1 MYRDY
6 NDISYAESPFG
17 TLSQYMTKTFG
28 WMFAGL
34 LVTFGTGIGIV
45 RSGLIVPLVST
56 GLIFATIIGEL
67 ALVFVLSGRITKIR
81 PSTATGLFFLYAVL
95 NGLNLS
101 TIFLVYDFGTLVLAF
116 LVGAVYFGVMAV
128 YGAVTHRDLTGWGPK
143 LLGGLIALLVCS
155 LVGSLFS
162 LFGVS
167 FGMMDLL
174 LCAVGLLVFMGLT
187 AYDTQMLKH
196 HYAYFGGDAAM
207 LHKAS
212 IIGALNLYLDFINIF
227 LYIVRMLGRHND

>member
-81 PSTATGLFFLYAVL
+81 APSCWAA
-95 NGLNLS
+95 LS
-101 TIFLVYDFGTLVLAF
+101 RCWSARWW
-116 LVGAVYFGVMAV
+116 AA
-128 YGAVTHRDLTGWGPK
+128 
-143 LLGGLIALLVCS
+143 CS
-155 LVGSLFS
+155 ACSAS
-162 LFGVS
+162 VS
-167 FGMMDLL
+167 
-174 LCAVGLLVFMGLT
+174 A
-187 AYDTQMLKH
+187 
-196 HYAYFGGDAAM
+196 
-207 LHKAS
+207 
-212 IIGALNLYLDFINIF
+212 
-227 LYIVRMLGRHND
+227 

>member
-143 LLGGLIALLVCS
+143 LMGGLIALLV
-155 LVGSLFS
+155 VS
-162 LFGVS
+162 LFGMLFVGS
-167 FGMMDLL
+167 FGLFDVL
-174 LCAVGLLVFMGLT
+174 LCAVGLLVFMGFT
-187 AYDTQMLKH
+187 AYDTQKLRSF
-196 HYAYFGGDAAM
+196 YAYFGGDEAM
-207 LHKAS
+207 LHKSS
-212 IIGALNLYLDFINIF
+212 IIGALQLYLDYINIF
-227 LYIVRMLGRHND
+227 LYVIRLLGRSRSN

>member
-101 TIFLVYDFGTLVLAF
+101 TIFLVYDFGTLVLA
-116 LVGAVYFGVMAV
+116 
-128 YGAVTHRDLTGWGPK
+128 
-143 LLGGLIALLVCS
+143 
-155 LVGSLFS
+155 
-162 LFGVS
+162 
-167 FGMMDLL
+167 
-174 LCAVGLLVFMGLT
+174 
-187 AYDTQMLKH
+187 
-196 HYAYFGGDAAM
+196 
-207 LHKAS
+207 
-212 IIGALNLYLDFINIF
+212 
-227 LYIVRMLGRHND
+227 